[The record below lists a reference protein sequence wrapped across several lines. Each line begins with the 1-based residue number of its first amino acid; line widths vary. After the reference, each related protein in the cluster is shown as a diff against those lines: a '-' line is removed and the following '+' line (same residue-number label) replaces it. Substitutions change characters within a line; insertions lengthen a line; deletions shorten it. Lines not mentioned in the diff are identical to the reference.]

1 MLDTSEL
8 RAGYLPQNSIYE
20 ELYNQYCTKLKNQRR
35 MDFDDQLVFA
45 KLFLENKPEL
55 LSEFQN
61 QYQYICVDEA
71 QDVYNGCL
79 PHSDRL
85 TAIEQETFEEY
96 EEERRLFYVV
106 ITRAINE
113 LHLFYIE
120 EYGSEFIDEIIP
132 TIKTV
137 DETLASNHRP
147 VVNMNETIIE
157 IPDNTP
163 DTILSSSF
171 FSIIP
176 LSQ

>member
-1 MLDTSEL
+1 MLSTIHSAKGLEFDT
-8 RAGYLPQNSIYE
+8 
-20 ELYNQYCTKLKNQRR
+20 
-35 MDFDDQLVFA
+35 V
-45 KLFLENKPEL
+45 
-55 LSEFQN
+55 
-61 QYQYICVDEA
+61 YIV
-71 QDVYNGCL
+71 DVYNGCL

-85 TAIEQETFEEY
+85 TAIEQETLEEY
-96 EEERRLFYVV
+96 EEERRLFYVA

-157 IPDNTP
+157 ITDNTP
-163 DTILSSSF
+163 DTILSLFTVNTKVRHENFGVGIIIDVSEF
-171 FSIIP
+171 INNTHIVKIQFNPKSIEQFHLESVVQNGI
-176 LSQ
+176 LHLA